1 MKSREDLLKDAYQ
14 LAEENIPTCPQ
25 HIHIAYQK
33 GEELCHIYHA
43 NSFIVLVGLYL
54 MDVKLNEARKTGDRS
69 KHVAMASS
77 FAKEFLKNYHITE
90 DEVQQIIHCIE
101 AHHGTIP
108 FLSKE
113 AEICANADCYR
124 FIHPL
129 GVFSYFGFLS
139 QKLDLVED
147 RIKKVCLKMEEK
159 YQIISLDAVK
169 EELDAY
175 YSKFHGLF
183 EEILDEKDK

>member
-1 MKSREDLLKDAYQ
+1 MKSREQLLEDAYR
-14 LAEENIPTCPQ
+14 LSEENMPTCSQ

-33 GEELCHIYHA
+33 GEELCYIYHA
-43 NSFIVLVGLYL
+43 NSFIVLAGLYL
-54 MDVKLNEARKTGDRS
+54 MDVKLNEARKIGDRS

-77 FAKEFLKNYHITE
+77 FAKKFLKNYNITE
-90 DEVQQIIHCIE
+90 DETQQIIHCIE

-129 GVFSYFGFLS
+129 GVFSYIGFLS

-159 YQIISLDAVK
+159 YQILSLDKAR
-169 EELDAY
+169 EELEEY
-175 YSKFHGLF
+175 YRIFLKIFN
-183 EEILDEKDK
+183 EIL